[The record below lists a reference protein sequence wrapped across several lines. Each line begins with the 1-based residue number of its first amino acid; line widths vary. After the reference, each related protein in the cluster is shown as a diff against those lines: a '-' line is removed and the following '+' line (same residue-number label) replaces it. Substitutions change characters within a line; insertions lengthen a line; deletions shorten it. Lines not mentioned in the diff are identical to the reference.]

1 MANNDEVK
9 VRIKIDSNT
18 KELIL
23 MSDEV
28 KKLGTA
34 FNNADSLANTFI
46 KRLNLFGGVTLIFQ
60 GLNRSVGDFAR
71 KGLEVNKAF
80 QDLTNSLSLS
90 SVAVSS
96 NTSKLGKNLNIQ
108 QKYALATIEA
118 KKSLDLL
125 NKATINTSLTF
136 AQNVKVY
143 DTLYLGFR
151 KAGASIED
159 MVNITQKLAIATSGK
174 VNFNSLIAG
183 VDGLASGTV
192 LANSDLG
199 RFLNSIGLTN
209 EALKTSSDVVSLVKD
224 KLSSFESLDSY
235 STKIS
240 RLDNAF
246 AMFSQELMKIPFA
259 FVESKISSV
268 ASTFENLTK
277 EVTYFHTFIKIVS

>member
-28 KKLGTA
+28 RKLGTA
-34 FNNADSLANTFI
+34 FNNADSFANRFV
-46 KRLNLFGGVTLIFQ
+46 KNLDVIGKSYLGFQ
-60 GLNRSVGDFAR
+60 LFNNSLGQIVS

-108 QKYALATIEA
+108 QKYALATLEA

-159 MVNITQKLAIATSGK
+159 MVNITEKLAIATSGK

-209 EALKTSSDVVSLVKD
+209 EALKTSADVVSLVKD

-246 AMFSQELMKIPFA
+246 AMFSQELMKID
-259 FVESKISSV
+259 
-268 ASTFENLTK
+268 
-277 EVTYFHTFIKIVS
+277 

>member
-18 KELIL
+18 HELTAL
-23 MSDEV
+23 NSEV
-28 KKLGTA
+28 KKLGSYFNSTDGFA
-34 FNNADSLANTFI
+34 NKLMKTLTIIGGSYSVFQIFNNSL
-46 KRLNLFGGVTLIFQ
+46 GQMV
-60 GLNRSVGDFAR
+60 S

-96 NTSKLGKNLNIQ
+96 NTSALGKNLSIQ
-108 QKYALATIEA
+108 EKYKLATIEA

-159 MVNITQKLAIATSGK
+159 MVNITEKLAIATSGK

-209 EALKTSSDVVSLVKD
+209 EALKTSADVVSLVKD

-235 STKIS
+235 STKVS

-246 AMFSQELMKIPFA
+246 AMFSQELLKTPLIKQYLILIIK
-259 FVESKISSV
+259 SI
-268 ASTFENLTK
+268 NLSIAMMN
-277 EVTYFHTFIKIVS
+277 Y